1 MKRIFVLPI
10 VLIIVVFADITAYSL
25 DYEHY
30 SNQLEAS
37 GASEL
42 DGYLDEN
49 SREYLERLGVDPSD
63 IDGMMSLS
71 LGSLA
76 EMLMNMLRVNLSAP
90 LRGSLTAC
98 GAVMLVSVCGG
109 FFPDNEKGK
118 NTMNLICGCFVITS
132 VFIPASDVVNA
143 GVSAM
148 KLCAGFGKA
157 LIPVLAAIL
166 TASGNP
172 ASALSYQGA
181 AFMAAQTVE
190 SLAKNFALPLTYIS
204 GILGAVGSFLPTVK
218 LTAVSDLI
226 RKTATTV
233 IGSAAVLF
241 SGFLTMKNIIS
252 SSADGLASK
261 GIRLA
266 ASTFIP
272 VVGGALS
279 EAYSALSGSLS
290 LLRGIVGI
298 YGIVAVAVVV
308 APSVISL
315 ALWILGMRAAAM
327 VSELLGNPQGA
338 DILKNISY
346 MFSMLNAM
354 LIFSAAVFIISSGIV
369 ASMKSGG

>member
-1 MKRIFVLPI
+1 MKRILVLSVALLI
-10 VLIIVVFADITAYSL
+10 VIFADVTAYSV

-30 SNQLEAS
+30 SQQFEAS

-42 DGYLDEN
+42 NGYLDEN
-49 SREYLERLGVDPSD
+49 TREYLGKLGVDPSD

-71 LGSLA
+71 LGSLG

-90 LRGSLTAC
+90 LKGCLTAC
-98 GAVMLVSVCGG
+98 GAVMLVSVCGV

-132 VFIPASDVVNA
+132 VMIPATDAVNA

-157 LIPVLAAIL
+157 LVPVLAAVL

-172 ASALSYQGA
+172 ASALSYQSV
-181 AFMAAQTVE
+181 AFAAAQTVE
-190 SLAKNFALPLTYIS
+190 AIAKNFALPLVYIS
-204 GILGAVGSFLPTVK
+204 GILGAVGAFLPT
-218 LTAVSDLI
+218 LRLSAVSDLI

-233 IGSAAVLF
+233 VGLTAAFF
-241 SGFLTMKNIIS
+241 SGFLTLKNVIS
-252 SSADGLASK
+252 SSADGLAAK

-290 LLRGIVGI
+290 LLKGIVGI
-298 YGIVAVAVVV
+298 YGIIAVAVTV
-308 APSVISL
+308 APPVISL
-315 ALWILGMRAAAM
+315 ALWLLGMRAAAM
-327 VSELLGNPQGA
+327 MSDLLGNSQCS
-338 DILKNISY
+338 DIIRNISY

-369 ASMKSGG
+369 ASMKAGG